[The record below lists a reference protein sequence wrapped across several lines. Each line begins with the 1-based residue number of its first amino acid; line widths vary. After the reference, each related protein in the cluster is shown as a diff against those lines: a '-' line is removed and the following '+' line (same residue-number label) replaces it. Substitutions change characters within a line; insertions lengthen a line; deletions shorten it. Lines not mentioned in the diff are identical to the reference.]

1 MGTFHHDTSPL
12 HGITVVVET
21 RAGEVWVGRCHD
33 EDDARVVLLD
43 ADVHKPDAVTP
54 SRAEWLGRAA
64 RFGVF
69 PKHRQVVVP
78 RAEVASLTRL
88 GELV

>member
-21 RAGEVWVGRCHD
+21 RSGEIWVGRCHD
-33 EDDARVVLLD
+33 ENDQRVVLLD
-43 ADVHKPDAVTP
+43 ADVYRPDAVEPT
-54 SRAEWLGRAA
+54 RAEWLSRAA

-69 PKHRQVVVP
+69 PNHRQVVVP
-78 RAEVASLTRL
+78 RNEVAALGRL
-88 GELV
+88 GELA